1 MSIASALS
9 AALFAATV
17 VEPSPWGD
25 VSVQTP
31 EIPER
36 DFPITAYSNDVN
48 AAMSACAA
56 AGGGRVVVPPGT
68 WLSKGPVRFRSNC
81 ALAMSDGA
89 VLEFSDNPADY
100 LPVVR
105 TSWEGVECMNY
116 SPLVYAFGC
125 TNVAIV
131 GGGTL
136 RPRMDGWKS
145 LSTWRNRSQEHW
157 AMTARL
163 YHWMSTNAPVAIRDA
178 TAAGGDFRP
187 QLIQFN
193 RSDRILL
200 KGFKIRGAP
209 FWTTH
214 LYLSSNV
221 LMEDVDSFA
230 HGLNNDGVDVEMTQ
244 NVIVRRCRFDQGDDG
259 VVLKAGRNQDAWR
272 LATPTRNVVVRDCEL
287 VEGHGL
293 LVVGSEM
300 SGGVENVYMR
310 DCRATGKEVYRLMY
324 LKTNERR
331 GGFMRRIM
339 MERCTADSLVRA
351 AFAIDTDV
359 LYQWAKLPTYEV
371 RPSEID
377 DVVMKD
383 CEVGK
388 AECRY
393 SVRGDARR
401 PVGKVTLDNVRVSQ
415 TTGKDVCEAVSALSK

>member
-56 AGGGRVVVPPGT
+56 A
-68 WLSKGPVRFRSNC
+68 
-81 ALAMSDGA
+81 
-89 VLEFSDNPADY
+89 
-100 LPVVR
+100 
-105 TSWEGVECMNY
+105 
-116 SPLVYAFGC
+116 
-125 TNVAIV
+125 
-131 GGGTL
+131 
-136 RPRMDGWKS
+136 
-145 LSTWRNRSQEHW
+145 
-157 AMTARL
+157 
-163 YHWMSTNAPVAIRDA
+163 
-178 TAAGGDFRP
+178 
-187 QLIQFN
+187 
-193 RSDRILL
+193 
-200 KGFKIRGAP
+200 
-209 FWTTH
+209 
-214 LYLSSNV
+214 
-221 LMEDVDSFA
+221 
-230 HGLNNDGVDVEMTQ
+230 
-244 NVIVRRCRFDQGDDG
+244 
-259 VVLKAGRNQDAWR
+259 
-272 LATPTRNVVVRDCEL
+272 
-287 VEGHGL
+287 
-293 LVVGSEM
+293 
-300 SGGVENVYMR
+300 GGVENVYMR

-359 LYQWAKLPTYEV
+359 LYQWANLPTYEV

-401 PVGKVTLDNVRVSQ
+401 PVGKVTLDNVHVLQ